1 MAVGVRFPLRVQ
13 IKNEIVMEDYKLAV
27 EMYKQYQNDVV
38 KVGVSLNIF
47 QLKTLQLLENNFR
60 NLEPKKLTLF
70 QKLIGAFK
78 NRKR

>member
-1 MAVGVRFPLRVQ
+1 
-13 IKNEIVMEDYKLAV
+13 MEDYKLAV

-60 NLEPKKLTLF
+60 NLEPKKLTFF

-78 NRKR
+78 NRK

>member
-1 MAVGVRFPLRVQ
+1 
-13 IKNEIVMEDYKLAV
+13 MEDYKLAV